1 MKNSKMIIAASVA
14 ALLVLGAE
22 AQTFPPPFNQYTFAT
37 NLTTSNAF
45 TAGKIVVLR
54 AGEMNDTNFNIAN
67 VRQQPAFLEEYDPA
81 ITNQT
86 SPILSVALP
95 TNDVNNTLF
104 VNAHA
109 GSEGQGFTRSADR
122 QFLTFTGYTSPMN
135 IPAGTPSSATNAD
148 GTGVF
153 NRGIGL
159 LDTYGNYAVIF
170 SSQFWYGIQPGITQN
185 NPRGVC
191 TDGTN
196 SYWGAGTIA
205 GSQTGGFTETGTLFF
220 NGSISG
226 QPELVQDV
234 VNSSYFTKIINN
246 TLYMTAKNEAGGASA
261 NGIYNFVDTPDN
273 GGAPVPLPWLPGGV
287 QHIVNTNLFLNFG
300 SSFGNVLAF
309 DMNQAGT
316 IVYAADNTAGIVKFT
331 NNGAGTWSSPYTFG
345 ATNLGTTAQT
355 KKAQGCFGIT
365 VDFSGPN
372 PIIYATTMEQGD
384 GNNTCSNRLISIVD
398 TGNPG
403 TNVVAQTLVQAGG
416 INEVLRGVAFAPD
429 LRPEITSE
437 PASVTVGT
445 GESASFTV
453 GVQSIT
459 NVTYQWQQN
468 GTNVSPGGTS
478 ATLSF
483 SSLTT
488 NSSGNSYAVIVTS
501 PYGSVTSAPPAILTV
516 LPPTLPSYTN
526 AVAHVTNFVGDIVHL
541 SVSPGGTPPFTY
553 QWYFGSTMLVDDG
566 VKYSGSTNASLIIS
580 NVQPSDSG
588 NYFVGITNS
597 VGGIQPQ
604 VVALSVIYLPPS
616 IAAGGEPA
624 SLVMLAG
631 QTNSMTVSQVTGT
644 PTLNYQWYQGN
655 ASPSTQLL
663 NTGEF
668 SGTGTNVLTISGV
681 SLADQTN
688 YFCVVSNN
696 GGSTVSTAASVTV
709 ITPPPLSFVAY
720 SNQVYTQNFDTVPY
734 QPGANINTDSGGGFQ
749 PINGVV
755 YSPANPYDFAFP
767 LFTNISGGNSGGL
780 ALSNSMSGWYGECD
794 VVQAGAQI
802 GAADGSTT
810 TGGIYSFGAT
820 NNGNRALGLISTS
833 SSLGVHFGLKLINNT
848 SSNLNYFST
857 QYLGEFWK
865 NGTKPKTFLIGY
877 AIDPAGTNSTLS
889 PTVISNAQ
897 PNTLSSLSIHFPTGT
912 VGGVNGY
919 LPANQTN
926 CKALY
931 VPLASP
937 WTPGSALWLVWSI
950 NDATGSGQGY
960 GIDNFYFH
968 ASATTLPGA
977 VTAPTLKG
985 LSFSGVTGSQFGFND
1000 APGASA
1006 NMTVWGSTNAATPF
1020 SSWQNLGHPTETAFG
1035 TYQVTDALAT
1045 NSATKFYRITSP

>member
-1 MKNSKMIIAASVA
+1 MEFGAQNGQVQNERQKQYSKQDSEILMNNKKIMIAAGVA
-14 ALLVLGAE
+14 ALLALNAK
-22 AQTFPPPFNQYTFAT
+22 AQTYPPPFNQYSWST
-37 NLTTSNAF
+37 NLTASNTF
-45 TAGKIVVLR
+45 TPGKIVVLR
-54 AGEMNDTNFNIAN
+54 AGEINDTNFNITN

-81 ITNQT
+81 TTNQT

-135 IPAGTPSSATNAD
+135 VPAGTPSSATNAD

-159 LDTYGNYAVIF
+159 LDSYGNYAVVY

-191 TDGTN
+191 TDGTD

-205 GSQTGGFTETGTLFF
+205 GTQSSAGFTETGTLFY
-220 NGSISG
+220 NTSVSSD
-226 QPELVQDV
+226 PELVQDI
-234 VNSSYFTKIINN
+234 VNSSYYTKIINN
-246 TLYMTAKNEAGGASA
+246 VLYMTAKNEAGGASA

-287 QHIVNTNLFLNFG
+287 QHVVNTNLFLNFG
-300 SSFGNVLAF
+300 STYSKVLAF
-309 DMNQAGT
+309 DMNLAGT
-316 IVYAADNTAGIVKFT
+316 IAYAADNTKGIVKFT
-331 NNGAGTWSSPYTFG
+331 NNGGSWSSAYVFG
-345 ATNLGTTAQT
+345 ATNLGTSSQPSGG
-355 KKAQGCFGIT
+355 QGCFGIT
-365 VDFSGPN
+365 VDFSGAN
-372 PIIYATTMEQGD
+372 PVIYATTMEEGD
-384 GNNTCSNRLISIVD
+384 GNNTCSNRLIRIVD
-398 TGNPG
+398 TGSPG
-403 TNVVAQTLVQAGG
+403 TNMVAETLVQAGG

-429 LRPEITSE
+429 LTPAITSE
-437 PASVTVGT
+437 PASVTVAT
-445 GESASFTV
+445 GGSASFTV
-453 GVQSIT
+453 GVQSVT

-488 NSSGNSYAVIVTS
+488 NSSGNSYVVIVTS
-501 PYGSVTSAPPAILTV
+501 AYGSVTSAPPAILTV

-526 AVAHVTNFVGDIVHL
+526 TVADVTNYVGDIVHL

-566 VKYSGSTNASLIIS
+566 VKYSGSTNSSLTIS
-580 NVQPSDSG
+580 NVQTSDSG
-588 NYFVGITNS
+588 NYYVGVTNS

-604 VVALSVIYLPPS
+604 VAALSVIYLAPS
-616 IAAGGEPA
+616 IAVGGEPA
-624 SLVMLAG
+624 PLIMLAG
-631 QTNSMTVSQVTGT
+631 QTNSMTVSQVAGT

-655 ASPSTQLL
+655 ASPSTKLL
-663 NTGEF
+663 STGEF
-668 SGTGTNVLTISGV
+668 SGTGTNTLTISGV
-681 SLADQTN
+681 SFADQTN

-709 ITPPPLSFVAY
+709 IATPPLSFIPY

-734 QPGANINTDSGGGFQ
+734 QPGANINTDSGGGYQ

-780 ALSNSMSGWYGECD
+780 ALSNSMPGWYGECD

-820 NNGNRALGLISTS
+820 NNSNRALGLISTS
-833 SSLGVHFGLKLINNT
+833 SSLGVHFGLKLINNI
-848 SSNLNYFST
+848 SSNPNYFSL
-857 QYLGEFWK
+857 QVPRRVLEERHE
-865 NGTKPKTFLIGY
+865 
-877 AIDPAGTNSTLS
+877 
-889 PTVISNAQ
+889 AQ
-897 PNTLSSLSIHFPTGT
+897 DDDSRLHDRPRGD
-912 VGGVNGY
+912 
-919 LPANQTN
+919 Q
-926 CKALY
+926 
-931 VPLASP
+931 
-937 WTPGSALWLVWSI
+937 
-950 NDATGSGQGY
+950 
-960 GIDNFYFH
+960 FH
-968 ASATTLPGA
+968 AVIGGDHRMRNRTRSRT
-977 VTAPTLKG
+977 
-985 LSFSGVTGSQFGFND
+985 
-1000 APGASA
+1000 
-1006 NMTVWGSTNAATPF
+1006 
-1020 SSWQNLGHPTETAFG
+1020 
-1035 TYQVTDALAT
+1035 
-1045 NSATKFYRITSP
+1045 